1 MYVQLESLHQPVD
14 CTRNGQCARCGS
26 CCSSILSVSEQEIK
40 TMTGCAKANGFEPKL
55 PDMGPDFV
63 YMLCPFLITN
73 PDETRTCAIYQAR
86 PVICQTFLCKHNIR
100 QNAMKYQ
107 NKTGLKY
114 GPAPINLWTL
124 YGLTGIRIGGQD
136 ITPEQAGEA
145 TILDEDRNEYHIVA
159 GQPLTF
165 LLNNGQAHLHA
176 LVLTVTDTGFQFF
189 DRDAGQVRW
198 ADYEDVQ
205 DIMKPRIQGLFDP
218 DPE

>member
-1 MYVQLESLHQPVD
+1 MDTIRITTPCGVVEGFKEDGINYFLGIPYATAERFAYPQLVTSWEGICD
-14 CTRNGQCARCGS
+14 
-26 CCSSILSVSEQEIK
+26 
-40 TMTGCAKANGFEPKL
+40 AK
-55 PDMGPDFV
+55 
-63 YMLCPFLITN
+63 
-73 PDETRTCAIYQAR
+73 
-86 PVICQTFLCKHNIR
+86 
-100 QNAMKYQ
+100 
-107 NKTGLKY
+107 KY